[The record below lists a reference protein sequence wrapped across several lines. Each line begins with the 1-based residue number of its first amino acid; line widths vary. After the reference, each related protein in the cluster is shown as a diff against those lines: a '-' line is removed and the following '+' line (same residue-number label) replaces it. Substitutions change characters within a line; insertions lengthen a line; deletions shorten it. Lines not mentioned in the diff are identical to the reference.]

1 MKVRGRVGLATY
13 FSIGQETY
21 HVHWTLR
28 TWMPISGKE
37 LQLSLGY
44 ITEPLHSGS
53 VSFGR
58 FENEPLAWERRSSFS
73 HNRYLE
79 EVEKFSKP
87 GSVIEKKAYF
97 EAHFKR
103 KARLLQGL
111 SEGQNGGEAQ
121 TCENDAA
128 VNEGYGEYQTVE
140 NHAAENKSC
149 GEETD
154 SLSKDSY
161 YNHSDE
167 NGLDSAD
174 YGDGFCC
181 GNQGRLFDLENE
193 GNQSDY
199 ANEGGLCAHLD
210 NNPEDSEYLGEG
222 ALIEC
227 GREYPED
234 SSTHETHVLVP
245 GDVKSEETSQ
255 SEIGLDKSLSRN
267 DKPEEKVEENLDDEA
282 VSIDESLKSRDPS
295 PIAGTT
301 GEDDTAKLEIQQ
313 SHSPKL
319 KTTIVKATKPRLK
332 SQMSPDHS
340 RKNSS
345 DPSKVTARVLERK
358 EKEITRRTKAEK
370 LPSRTAT
377 PTRRP
382 MHRSPKKEDSERD
395 NANLST
401 EHKNIKGAVIKKVIE
416 AQSSSSKKIEH
427 VARQTPNRLKQ
438 IVTAGSFHFKSGE
451 RAERRK
457 EASKHSFLMK
467 LEEKMHAKEAEMNQI
482 QEKTQ
487 EKTEA
492 EIKHLRK
499 SLNFKAKPMP
509 SFYHV
514 STAPGS
520 NENKVIL
527 EAKLLLGFYNAA
539 HVFCVI
545 SSRKHALIFNTDFLL
560 FLSQAA
566 LSSTKKPAKVGPK
579 SANAGVGSTARSPS
593 LSREANKEV
602 LSAGGFEGES
612 NFHTIESSSQSGII
626 SSTPPTGSRG
636 FPASVTQ
643 NIILSKKTRGKEGSN
658 LPKHRIPENGKVV
671 KDHRNGGMPKVGA
684 QRNSREVM
692 RKNNM
697 RSAGTANAGGSGMG
711 RLAVVV

>member
-1 MKVRGRVGLATY
+1 MAGE
-13 FSIGQETY
+13 IQE
-21 HVHWTLR
+21 
-28 TWMPISGKE
+28 PFNISF
-37 LQLSLGY
+37 L
-44 ITEPLHSGS
+44 TESLHSGS

-58 FENEPLAWERRSSFS
+58 FENEPIAWERRSSFS

-97 EAHFKR
+97 EAHFRR
-103 KARLLQGL
+103 KARLLQGS
-111 SEGQNGGEAQ
+111 SEDQNGVEGQ

-128 VNEGYGEYQTVE
+128 AIEGYGEYQTVE
-140 NHAAENKSC
+140 NHAVEKKSC
-149 GEETD
+149 REETD

-167 NGLDSAD
+167 NGLDYAD
-174 YGDGFCC
+174 YGEDFSC
-181 GNQGRLFDLENE
+181 GNQGRLFDHENE

-199 ANEGGLCAHLD
+199 VNEGSLCTYFD
-210 NNPEDSEYLGEG
+210 NSPEDSDILGEG

-245 GDVKSEETSQ
+245 GDVKPEETPQ
-255 SEIGLDKSLSRN
+255 SEIGHDKPLSRN
-267 DKPEEKVEENLDDEA
+267 DKPEKKVEENHDDEA
-282 VSIDESLKSRDPS
+282 LSIDESLKSRDPF

-301 GEDDTAKLEIQQ
+301 GEVDTAKIEIQQ
-313 SHSPKL
+313 SISPEL

-345 DPSKVTARVLERK
+345 SDPSKVPARVLERK
-358 EKEITRRTKAEK
+358 EKVIIRRIKAEK

-401 EHKNIKGAVIKKVIE
+401 EHKSIKGAVTKKVIE
-416 AQSSSSKKIEH
+416 ARSSSSKKIEP
-427 VARQTPNRLKQ
+427 VACQTPNRLKQ
-438 IVTAGSFHFKSGE
+438 TVNSTKADVKSIAGSFHFKSGE

-457 EASKHSFLMK
+457 EFLMK
-467 LEEKMHAKEAEMNQI
+467 VEEKIHAKEAEMNQI
-482 QEKTQ
+482 QAKTQ

-492 EIKHLRK
+492 EIKQLRK

-509 SFYHV
+509 YFYNV
-514 STAPGS
+514 ASAPGS
-520 NENKVIL
+520 NGNKA
-527 EAKLLLGFYNAA
+527 E
-539 HVFCVI
+539 
-545 SSRKHALIFNTDFLL
+545 S
-560 FLSQAA
+560 
-566 LSSTKKPAKVGPK
+566 SSTKKPAKGGLK
-579 SANAGVGSTARSPS
+579 YANAGVGSTTRSPS

-602 LSAGGFEGES
+602 LSAGGFGGES

-626 SSTPPTGSRG
+626 SSTSLTGSHG
-636 FPASVTQ
+636 SPASVTQ
-643 NIILSKKTRGKEGSN
+643 NIIPSKKKRGKEGSN

-671 KDHRNGGMPKVGA
+671 KDHKNGGMPKVGA
-684 QRNSREVM
+684 QRNSREVT

-697 RSAGTANAGGSGMG
+697 KSAGIANAGGSGMG
-711 RLAVVV
+711 RLAVVAFPEMISHLHPFFFPI

>member
-1 MKVRGRVGLATY
+1 MAGEIQEPFN
-13 FSIGQETY
+13 FSF
-21 HVHWTLR
+21 L
-28 TWMPISGKE
+28 
-37 LQLSLGY
+37 
-44 ITEPLHSGS
+44 TEPLHSGS

-103 KARLLQGL
+103 KARLLQG
-111 SEGQNGGEAQ
+111 SSKDQNGGEAQ

-128 VNEGYGEYQTVE
+128 ANEGYGEYQTVE

-154 SLSKDSY
+154 SLSKYSY

-167 NGLDSAD
+167 NGLENAD
-174 YGDGFCC
+174 YGEGFCC
-181 GNQGRLFDLENE
+181 

-199 ANEGGLCAHLD
+199 ANEGDLCAHFD
-210 NNPEDSEYLGEG
+210 NNPEDSEYHGEG

-245 GDVKSEETSQ
+245 GDVKSEETPQ
-255 SEIGLDKSLSRN
+255 SEIGHDKPLRRN
-267 DKPEEKVEENLDDEA
+267 DKSEENLDDEA
-282 VSIDESLKSRDPS
+282 ISIDESLKSRDPS

-319 KTTIVKATKPRLK
+319 KATIVKATKPRLK

-345 DPSKVTARVLERK
+345 DPSKVAARVLERK

-377 PTRRP
+377 PTSRP

-401 EHKNIKGAVIKKVIE
+401 ERKRINGAVIKKVIE
-416 AQSSSSKKIEH
+416 AQPSSSKKTEH

-438 IVTAGSFHFKSGE
+438 TVNSTKADVKSTAGSFHFKSGE

-457 EASKHSFLMK
+457 EASKHS
-467 LEEKMHAKEAEMNQI
+467 
-482 QEKTQ
+482 
-487 EKTEA
+487 
-492 EIKHLRK
+492 
-499 SLNFKAKPMP
+499 
-509 SFYHV
+509 
-514 STAPGS
+514 
-520 NENKVIL
+520 VIL
-527 EAKLLLGFYNAA
+527 KLF
-539 HVFCVI
+539 
-545 SSRKHALIFNTDFLL
+545 
-560 FLSQAA
+560 
-566 LSSTKKPAKVGPK
+566 
-579 SANAGVGSTARSPS
+579 
-593 LSREANKEV
+593 
-602 LSAGGFEGES
+602 
-612 NFHTIESSSQSGII
+612 
-626 SSTPPTGSRG
+626 
-636 FPASVTQ
+636 
-643 NIILSKKTRGKEGSN
+643 
-658 LPKHRIPENGKVV
+658 
-671 KDHRNGGMPKVGA
+671 
-684 QRNSREVM
+684 
-692 RKNNM
+692 
-697 RSAGTANAGGSGMG
+697 
-711 RLAVVV
+711 

>member
-1 MKVRGRVGLATY
+1 MVRKRCRSYPKTGASSESSSYRDPE
-13 FSIGQETY
+13 SQ
-21 HVHWTLR
+21 
-28 TWMPISGKE
+28 PSDPK
-37 LQLSLGY
+37 Q
-44 ITEPLHSGS
+44 TEPLHSGT

-103 KARLLQGL
+103 KARLLQGS

-128 VNEGYGEYQTVE
+128 ANEGYGEYQTVE

-167 NGLDSAD
+167 NGLDYAD

-181 GNQGRLFDLENE
+181 GNQGRIFDLENE

-199 ANEGGLCAHLD
+199 ANEGGLCAHFD

-267 DKPEEKVEENLDDEA
+267 DKPKEKVEENLDDEA

-332 SQMSPDHS
+332 SQMRPYHS

-345 DPSKVTARVLERK
+345 DPSKVAARVLERK

-401 EHKNIKGAVIKKVIE
+401 EHKSIKGAVIKKVIE
-416 AQSSSSKKIEH
+416 TQPSSSKKIEH
-427 VARQTPNRLKQ
+427 VAHQTPPNRLKQ
-438 IVTAGSFHFKSGE
+438 TVTAGSFHFKSGE

-457 EASKHSFLMK
+457 EFLMK
-467 LEEKMHAKEAEMNQI
+467 LEEKMHAKEVEMNQI

-492 EIKHLRK
+492 EIKLLRK
-499 SLNFKAKPMP
+499 SLNPQKLNFKAKPMP

-520 NENKVIL
+520 NENK
-527 EAKLLLGFYNAA
+527 
-539 HVFCVI
+539 
-545 SSRKHALIFNTDFLL
+545 
-560 FLSQAA
+560 AA

-626 SSTPPTGSRG
+626 SSTPPTGSHG

-671 KDHRNGGMPKVGA
+671 KDDRNGGMPKVGA

-692 RKNNM
+692 RRKNNM

-711 RLAVVV
+711 RLAVVAS